1 MAKQVMDQIIKS
13 GKVSRGYMGVS
24 LQNITQDLATS
35 LGLKEAKGA
44 LVGDVTPGAPGE
56 KAGLKSGDVV
66 TAINGK
72 KVDGSD
78 DLTMNVIS
86 HMPGETVTLDV
97 VRDGKPMTVQVTLA
111 QRPGGVGWDKNG
123 GKDKDG
129 DSNKDGDNGTDDNA
143 NVRGIA
149 VSPLTSDLAQQIG
162 VSPALKGV
170 VVTGVDADSPA
181 ADAVGRGSV
190 IVAIDKHPVTSVG
203 DFKRLMNAAGD
214 KPVLLTVN
222 NGGQTGFVV
231 VQPK

>member
-1 MAKQVMDQIIKS
+1 
-13 GKVSRGYMGVS
+13 MGVS

-44 LVGDVTPGAPGE
+44 LVGDVTPGAPGD

-66 TAINGK
+66 TSINGK
-72 KVDGSD
+72 KVEGSD
-78 DLTMNVIS
+78 DLTMDVIS
-86 HMPGETVTLDV
+86 HMPGETVTLDI

-123 GKDKDG
+123 GKDEDNDNGKG
-129 DSNKDGDNGTDDNA
+129 GDNGADDNA
-143 NVRGIA
+143 SVRGIT
-149 VSPLTSDLAQQIG
+149 VEPLSADVAKDLG
-162 VSPALKGV
+162 VPAMTKGV
-170 VVTGVDADSPA
+170 VVTTVDADSPA
-181 ADAVGRGSV
+181 ADAVGRGSI
-190 IVAIDKHPVTSVG
+190 IVAIDRHPVSTIA
-203 DFKRLMNAAGD
+203 DFKRLMSAAKD